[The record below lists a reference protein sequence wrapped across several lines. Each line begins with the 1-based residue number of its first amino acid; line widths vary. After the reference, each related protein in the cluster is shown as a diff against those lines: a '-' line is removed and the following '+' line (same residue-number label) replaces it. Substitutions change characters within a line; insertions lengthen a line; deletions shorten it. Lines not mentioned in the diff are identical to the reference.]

1 MDKDLIIRVER
12 QSDYKEVED
21 LVREAFWNV
30 YRPGCTEH
38 YVLRCYRDNPA
49 FIPTGETVID
59 EAQYQGKGHPIR
71 VLRLELR

>member
-49 FIPTGETVID
+49 FIPEL
-59 EAQYQGKGHPIR
+59 
-71 VLRLELR
+71 VL